1 MEIGGKE
8 GETDE
13 SRWSV
18 PEREGVLL
26 PFSVSSGGGKA
37 ILDNEES
44 LWGDKEEKPLPSFLI
59 PELVVA
65 LAPSLRTPDSF
76 TAGPSALLMFASS
89 QDRARDL
96 PLPSSVF
103 PSPPPGCE

>member
-1 MEIGGKE
+1 MGPTRERSGIKLEIGGKE

-26 PFSVSSGGGKA
+26 PFSLSLGGGKA

-44 LWGDKEEKPLPSFLI
+44 LWGDKEEKPLLSFLI

-65 LAPSLRTPDSF
+65 LAPTQTP
-76 TAGPSALLMFASS
+76 S
-89 QDRARDL
+89 QRDQVL
-96 PLPSSVF
+96 Y
-103 PSPPPGCE
+103 